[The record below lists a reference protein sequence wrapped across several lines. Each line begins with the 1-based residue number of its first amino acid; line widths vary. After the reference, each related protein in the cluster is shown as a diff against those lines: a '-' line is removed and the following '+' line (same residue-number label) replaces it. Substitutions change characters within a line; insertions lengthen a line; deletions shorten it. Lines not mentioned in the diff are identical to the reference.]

1 MAGLVVAGIERR
13 GVGEEVES
21 SLVLWRVRS
30 ADSEIAVLLFFGHQV
45 EGGVEPLAHD
55 ESLSHLEVDL
65 VSVQGLE
72 EDEGDESAERN
83 AVHPDGQKAGA
94 AGVYEVALSDVE
106 QIGSCET

>member
-1 MAGLVVAGIERR
+1 MALQTTVSKGCSANA
-13 GVGEEVES
+13 EV
-21 SLVLWRVRS
+21 
-30 ADSEIAVLLFFGHQV
+30 AVLLVLVQV
-45 EGGVEPLAHD
+45 EGGVKPLAHD

-94 AGVYEVALSDVE
+94 AGVCEVALSDVE
-106 QIGSCET
+106 QVGGCET

>member
-1 MAGLVVAGIERR
+1 ML
-13 GVGEEVES
+13 
-21 SLVLWRVRS
+21 LVLV
-30 ADSEIAVLLFFGHQV
+30 QV
-45 EGGVEPLAHD
+45 EGGVKPLAHD

-65 VSVQGLE
+65 VSVQGLK

-106 QIGSCET
+106 QIGSCETWGAEKIGFPKTLGVVESVNDSLIQLPRVLIHS